1 MLNFGNKDFR
11 NLQEQVLK
19 NMDDIQFILEE
30 EGTLNQ
36 FGIKVVGQETSI
48 DDLPSVADYKEE
60 HKDWA
65 YGDTY
70 AIGEEEPYTLYVL
83 TRANGTHPNDYWFDI
98 GEFPAVGPQGE
109 QGETGVT
116 PVISNTVTALKF
128 PSSANPTISLHT
140 SGTAEAPTFNWTFG
154 IPQGEKGEQGIQ
166 GERGP
171 IGPQG
176 PVGPQG
182 IQGIQGD
189 PGYLFTTIGQVDY
202 EENLPSPFSVGRNSA
217 MYVGVTPPYNV
228 YVIIGEGSN
237 LEWFNLGTV
246 STQSIPTYIVSGTY
260 AESGTLNS
268 DTLQEINANQNAH
281 AIRIGENVFYYLTPG
296 MYGNSAAGVFD
307 LVEVDLVTGHWT
319 STVQLVS
326 DTQSSTVLIRDAT
339 TNING
344 WVLTTFNAQS
354 TTLSGYKVKLISDRQ
369 VSSGHLTL
377 DRAKV
382 YMKAMTGSEFVPM
395 YDYNAPK
402 QVLFIDSAG
411 TIWKPQY
418 MNVGAGVYN
427 IVLFKIS
434 SIGDYGTKLYKKII
448 SYNISVD
455 TITIELI
462 STSNTG
468 ISDAEALANDFNNNG
483 IRAIITYL
491 NSPSTLDI
499 YYPAEIEGMHYDD
512 VTGITSIGYIDYKS
526 PNGFR
531 LNNYTPPAA
540 KSVSTVAIIPLPA
553 SGY

>member
-1 MLNFGNKDFR
+1 MLNFGNKEFR

-30 EGTLNQ
+30 EGVLNQ

-60 HKDWA
+60 HEDWA

-70 AIGEEEPYTLYVL
+70 AIGTEEPYTLYVL

-98 GEFPAVGPQGE
+98 GEFPAVGPQGPQGE
-109 QGETGVT
+109 QGPIGIT
-116 PVISNTVTALKF
+116 PTIVPTATTTTLS
-128 PSSANPTISLHT
+128 PGESANVIVTR
-140 SGTAEAPTFNWTFG
+140 SGSDVNPRINFRFQ
-154 IPQGEKGEQGIQ
+154 IPQGAQGIQGEQGIQ
-166 GERGP
+166 G
-171 IGPQG
+171 PQG
-176 PVGPQG
+176 PQGPQG
-182 IQGIQGD
+182 IQGVQGD
-189 PGYLFTTIGQVDY
+189 PGYLFTTIGQVD
-202 EENLPSPFSVGRNSA
+202 EEEDLPDPLTVGRNSA
-217 MYVGVTPPYNV
+217 IYVGTEAPYNV

-246 STQSIPTYIVSGTY
+246 STQIIPTYVFSATY
-260 AESGTLNS
+260 ETSGTLNS
-268 DTLQEINANQNAH
+268 DTLQEIIANQNAH
-281 AIRIGENVFYYLTPG
+281 AIRIGTNTLYYLNPG
-296 MYGNSAAGVFD
+296 TYASSAEGMFD
-307 LVEVDLVTGHWT
+307 LVQVDLVTGHWT
-319 STVQLVS
+319 FTTQDVS
-326 DTQSSTVLIRDAT
+326 DLQSSTVLIRDAT

-344 WVLTTFNAQS
+344 WYLSTFNEQS
-354 TTLSGYKVKLISDRQ
+354 TTLSGYTVKLISDGQ
-369 VSSGHLTL
+369 ASGGHVSY

-448 SYNISVD
+448 SYNVSADIL
-455 TITIELI
+455 TIELI
-462 STSNTG
+462 STTNTA

-483 IRAIITYL
+483 IRARITYL
-491 NSPSTLDI
+491 NDPTGMAI
-499 YYPAEIEGMHYDD
+499 YPPCEIEGMHFDD
-512 VTGITSIGYIDYKS
+512 ETGITTLGYIEHTA
-526 PNGFR
+526 NGYR
-531 LNNYTPPAA
+531 LSTYEPPAA

-553 SGY
+553 TW